1 MGLCHGRGTAAIVS
15 GVADS
20 RAFHE
25 ILLCPAVLRWDM
37 GPGREGPGGGGSLI
51 RV

>member
-1 MGLCHGRGTAAIVS
+1 MGLCRGRGTAAIVS

-37 GPGREGPGGGGSLI
+37 GPGKGGAWGVV
-51 RV
+51 R